1 MSDTPATPTP
11 PVPQALS
18 REERLAAK
26 LRENLRRRKAQARAM
41 DAGGETAERPD
52 THALSKEAR
61 KS

>member
-1 MSDTPATPTP
+1 MSDKPAATG
-11 PVPQALS
+11 S